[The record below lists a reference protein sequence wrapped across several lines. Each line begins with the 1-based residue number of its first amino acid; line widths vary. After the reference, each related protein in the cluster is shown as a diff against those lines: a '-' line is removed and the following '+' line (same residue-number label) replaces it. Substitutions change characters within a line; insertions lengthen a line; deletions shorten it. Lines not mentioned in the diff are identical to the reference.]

1 MRLAEDYLRLRNAFP
16 ETEVGEPFHV
26 SVGDLAKTW
35 YCTPRNAKL
44 IVNKMSELEW
54 IRFVSGRG
62 RGNTSELTLLL
73 LTDKLLLHTAQ
84 ELVKQ
89 GNVPGAFDWLKTYE
103 ASTAIRPQFLQWLT
117 RYFGYSAGTG
127 NGEQV
132 IETLR
137 LPIYREIVTLDPAN
151 AIFSFDTHLISQIYS
166 RLVEYD
172 PAIGAI
178 CPGIAHHWESNQH
191 GTEWTFFLHKGYLF
205 HNGQEI
211 TAEAVKAAILRLKD
225 PSCSHRWLTA
235 DIERIDING
244 RYEAKIILRKP
255 NRRFLWFMSHT
266 AASIVLQ
273 DQSFEGSGTQVPV
286 GSGPYRIV
294 ELHSG
299 KCVLEVFP
307 SYHGHRG
314 IIDRIEIIIVPANEA
329 EACFGT
335 SPGVLSV
342 VTGEFH
348 VPLTAMPQQETMTG
362 VLMLTLNMKKAGW
375 LQNLPFRK
383 ALVHSIDRQRMIK
396 ELGEHRG
403 YPVKGFSL
411 KCETELM
418 DQVYRPNEAI
428 LAISSSGYDGYPLR
442 LLTYGRHAAAA
453 DWLQQQYGAVGIRI
467 EVCILP
473 WSEMMKPSTITQADL
488 ILFEAVLSEGPLRL
502 LEYFQSE
509 SSFLRNSLSN
519 EICDHIVNRTDA
531 MLTDPEAL
539 TEQKWLTEIEEELNQ
554 TSACVFLI
562 SKSVT
567 TVFDSTLQGVKVN
580 SKGWVNFPSIWYRT
594 KK

>member
-1 MRLAEDYLRLRNAFP
+1 MRLAEDYLRLQNAFP
-16 ETEVGEPFHV
+16 KIEVGEPFHV
-26 SVGDLAKTW
+26 SMGDLAETW

-73 LTDKLLLHTAQ
+73 PTGKLLLHTAQ

-103 ASTAIRPQFLQWLT
+103 ADAVVRPQFLQWLT
-117 RYFGYSAGTG
+117 GYFGYSAGIG
-127 NGEQV
+127 NGER
-132 IETLR
+132 IMETLR

-151 AIFSFDTHLISQIYS
+151 AIFAFDTHLISQIYS

-172 PAIGAI
+172 PATGVIR
-178 CPGIAHHWESNQH
+178 PGVAHHWESNES
-191 GTEWTFFLHKGYLF
+191 GTEWTFFLRKGYWF

-211 TAEAVKAAILRLKD
+211 TADAVKTALLRLQE
-225 PSCSHRWLTA
+225 PSCSHRWLTT

-266 AASIVLQ
+266 AASIVLR
-273 DQSFEGSGTQVPV
+273 DETFEGNETKVPV

-314 IIDRIEIIIVPANEA
+314 NIDRIEIIIVPANEA

-348 VPLTAMPQQETMTG
+348 VPPTALPQQETMTG

-375 LQNLPFRK
+375 LQSLPLRK
-383 ALVHSIDRQRMIK
+383 VLVHSIDRQRMIK

-403 YPVKGFSL
+403 YPVNGFSL
-411 KCETELM
+411 KCDSEPIDL
-418 DQVYRPNEAI
+418 VYRPNETI
-428 LAISSSGYDGYPLR
+428 LGLSSSGYDGHPLR

-453 DWLQQQYGAVGIRI
+453 EWLQQQYGAIGIRI
-467 EVCILP
+467 EVRILP
-473 WSEMMKPSTITQADL
+473 WSEMMKPSTIAQADL
-488 ILFEAVLSEGPLRL
+488 ILYEAVLSEGPLRL

-509 SSFLRNSLSN
+509 GSFLRSSLSN
-519 EICDHIVNRTDA
+519 EICDYIDNRTEA
-531 MLTDPEAL
+531 MLVDPEAAA
-539 TEQKWLTEIEEELNQ
+539 EQKWLTEIEAELNQ

-580 SKGWVNFPSIWYRT
+580 SKGWVDFPSIWFKT